1 MKEAVVAE
9 IHLVVSRGFV
19 VAACR
24 AQVVALS
31 RDHYFCRN
39 TMPSRRPE

>member
-1 MKEAVVAE
+1 MKEAVIAE

-24 AQVVALS
+24 AQVVGLS
-31 RDHYFCRN
+31 RDHFFCGN
-39 TMPSRRPE
+39 TMPPRRPV